1 MVSAEDIKPAQELIQ
16 VFQRARKNLRI
27 YPVNNPVYSKTIE
40 DAFRR
45 ADDFLEAHGDLE
57 LKFRQNEILI
67 GDRNQTLYSADRED
81 NFAFF
86 FFKDGVRELSFRRG
100 LTPDEMRDF
109 LQAISFD
116 FERQSED
123 DDIVTVLWEK
133 DFEHIK
139 YVVDSSFLLE
149 DEVYENQAT
158 ARAKME
164 PASEVDLKRI
174 YEDMSKEEAAARQ
187 AQVIEVTKT
196 DLLVLQKELERDLLD
211 KLPRLVE
218 ILFELF
224 RDSPPPE
231 YGEIVNLINE
241 AFEYCVKN
249 GDLQRALGILDAA
262 RGTPEGAEDEG
273 GLMKRELE
281 RVFEFAC
288 SAEIVGALGER
299 LDSGEVQDPDAF
311 DEYVRHLDKKAV
323 PSFITILGE
332 LKTME
337 ARRRVINALVFLGE
351 KDIHALA
358 KGLSDDRWYVVRN
371 IIYIFRRI
379 GDKRAL
385 EFLSRAAHHQDV
397 RVRMEVLKTL
407 GELEGQGMMSVL
419 KESLDDPE
427 TSIRMTAVRALG
439 RIKSPSSKRIIMERI
454 GGKAFLDLEF
464 NEKKECF
471 EALANWNEPET
482 GEFLLRALKSTS
494 FFKRGRMDEF
504 RACAAYALGLMRCK
518 EALEPLEKLKGAKNG
533 LLREYAY
540 KAIKRIEYGQ

>member
-40 DAFRR
+40 DAFAR
-45 ADDFLEAHGDLE
+45 ADDFLEEHGDLE
-57 LKFRQNEILI
+57 LKFRQNEIMI
-67 GDRNQTLYSADRED
+67 GDKTIYSADRED

-86 FFKDGVRELSFRRG
+86 FFRDGVRELSFRRG
-100 LTPDEMRDF
+100 LTLDEMKGF

-123 DDIVTVLWEK
+123 DDIVTMLWEG

-139 YVVDSSFLLE
+139 YVVDGSFLLE

-158 ARAKME
+158 ARAKTE

-174 YEDMSKEEAAARQ
+174 YDDVLMEEAAARQ
-187 AQVIEVTKT
+187 TQVIQVTKA
-196 DLLVLQKELERDLLD
+196 DLLALQKEMERDQQD
-211 KLPRLVE
+211 KLPRLIE

-224 RDSPPPE
+224 RGSSAQE
-231 YGEIVNLINE
+231 YGGIVNLINE
-241 AFEYCVKN
+241 AFEYCARN
-249 GDLQRALGILDAA
+249 GNLRMALGILEAA
-262 RGTPEGAEDEG
+262 KNPPGGAEDEG
-273 GLMKRELE
+273 LMKEELK

-288 SAEIVGALGER
+288 SPGIVGMLGER
-299 LDSGEVQDPDAF
+299 LDSGEILDADAF

-337 ARRRVINALVFLGE
+337 ARKQVINALVFLGE

-407 GELEGQGMMSVL
+407 GELEGHGMMSVL
-419 KESLDDPE
+419 KEALDDPE
-427 TSIRMTAVRALG
+427 TSIRLTAVRALG
-439 RIKSPSSKRIIMERI
+439 RIKSNSSKRIIMDRI
-454 GGKAFLDLEF
+454 SSKPFLDFEF

-471 EALANWNEPET
+471 EALANWNDPGTE
-482 GEFLLRALKSTS
+482 EFLLKALRSTS
-494 FFKRGRMDEF
+494 FFKRARMDEF
-504 RACAAYALGLMRCK
+504 RACAAYSLGLVRCRS
-518 EALEPLEKLKGAKNG
+518 ALEPLEKLKGAKNG